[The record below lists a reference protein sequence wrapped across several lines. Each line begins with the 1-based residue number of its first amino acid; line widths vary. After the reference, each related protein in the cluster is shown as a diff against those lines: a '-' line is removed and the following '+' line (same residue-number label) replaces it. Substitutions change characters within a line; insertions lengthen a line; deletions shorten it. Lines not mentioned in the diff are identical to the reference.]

1 MLGWRSFRP
10 AAWLFQRIWQSE
22 THMRNI
28 SGPSRHLKQGGQGMT
43 EYIIILALIVIAGI
57 GAYSFFGQTFRQQ
70 DAGIAK
76 DKSGKGAAT
85 DVPGA
90 QKPVNQEPQKAAEGK
105 DTGDSKG
112 AAVNK

>member
-1 MLGWRSFRP
+1 MG
-10 AAWLFQRIWQSE
+10 
-22 THMRNI
+22 HI
-28 SGPSRHLKQGGQGMT
+28 SSPTRHLKQGGQGMT

-76 DKSGKGAAT
+76 DKSGKAAT
-85 DVPGA
+85 AVSGA
-90 QKPVNQEPQKAAEGK
+90 QKPANQEPRNAVEAK
-105 DTGDSKG
+105 DTGESKS